1 MRIAINATALLSPLT
16 GIGQYVKHLIEE
28 VQSYDNLDLNLFYSN
43 GWGKNVPEKS
53 FLRRFGFV
61 RKCIRD
67 FIPNAYGL
75 SRALQQIH
83 FSHGVTNSHCDIYH
97 EPNFLPFAF
106 RGKTVVTVHDLS
118 WVHYPQMHPLERVRM
133 MNKYFEA
140 GLKSSA
146 LIITD
151 SNFVKEELQSI
162 FGIASSK
169 IHPVHLGVS
178 NSFQKVLLQQSIQLL
193 QRYSLSYQHYF
204 LLLGT
209 IEPRKNISVA
219 IEAFKLL
226 PKNIRKKFPL
236 VIAGTYG
243 WNSQDLMQEINNLK
257 LSGDVKYLGYI
268 PESEIKFL
276 VGSAT
281 CLIYPSVY
289 EGFGLPVLEA
299 MASEVPVIASNSSSI
314 SEVVSEAGI
323 LLDPMDISSFSL
335 SMHNMAI
342 DQELRKHFATL
353 GKNRSQY
360 FSWKKCAEKTI
371 DVYQE
376 ALR

>member
-1 MRIAINATALLSPLT
+1 MRIAINASALLSPLT
-16 GIGQYVKHLIEE
+16 GIGQYVKHLVEE
-28 VQSYDNLDLNLFYSN
+28 VQRNDDLDLNLFYSS
-43 GWGKNVPEKS
+43 GWGKSVPERS
-53 FLRRFGFV
+53 FRRRFGFV

-83 FSHGVTNSHCDIYH
+83 FNRGVTNSHYDIYH

-106 RGKTVVTVHDLS
+106 QGKTVVTVHDLS
-118 WVHYPQMHPLERVRM
+118 WVHYPQMHPLERVKM

-151 SNFVKEELQSI
+151 SNFVKEELQNI
-162 FGIASSK
+162 FGIAPSK

-178 NSFQKVLLQQSIQLL
+178 NSFQKVSLQQSVQLL
-193 QRYSLSYQHYF
+193 QSYHLSYQHYF

-209 IEPRKNISVA
+209 IEPRKNIRVA
-219 IEAFKLL
+219 IEAFKQL

-236 VIAGTYG
+236 VIVGTYG
-243 WNSQDLMQEINNLK
+243 WNSQDVMQEINNLK
-257 LSGDVKYLGYI
+257 LTGEVKYLGYI
-268 PESEIKFL
+268 PEAEIKLL

-281 CLIYPSVY
+281 CLLYPSVY

-299 MASEVPVIASNSSSI
+299 MASEVPVIVSNSSSI
-314 SEVVSEAGI
+314 SEVVRDSGI
-323 LLDPMDISSFSL
+323 MLDPMDTCSFSL
-335 SMHNMAI
+335 HMYNLAI
-342 DQELRKHFATL
+342 DWELREHFAML
-353 GKNRSQY
+353 GKKRSLD

-371 DVYQE
+371 NVYQE